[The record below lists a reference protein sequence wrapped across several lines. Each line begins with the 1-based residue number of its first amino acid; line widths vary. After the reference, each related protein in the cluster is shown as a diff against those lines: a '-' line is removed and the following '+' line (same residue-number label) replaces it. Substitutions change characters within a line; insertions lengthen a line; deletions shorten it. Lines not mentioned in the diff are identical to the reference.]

1 MRAFKD
7 LYSVVSYSLL
17 IAQIGF
23 GSIWLYNKIVYKRT
37 LYYGNTDKPPSV
49 ISQNYFDV
57 LKFQLYATFILMIA
71 WALLTP
77 FAVIS
82 NRRSLEE
89 DRFHMSKGI
98 AGFIAAIIL
107 LILDPFGML
116 KWFTR

>member
-1 MRAFKD
+1 
-7 LYSVVSYSLL
+7 
-17 IAQIGF
+17 
-23 GSIWLYNKIVYKRT
+23 
-37 LYYGNTDKPPSV
+37 
-49 ISQNYFDV
+49 
-57 LKFQLYATFILMIA
+57 MIA